1 MRRFQKFFAG
11 ALSVSLIAASMLGC
25 GAFAEETETETA
37 ANAETA
43 AETVGESTG
52 TRTIV
57 DHTGA
62 EVVLPTE
69 IKRVVISSI
78 LPLPSVYCLFRGSAD
93 DLVGIHP
100 SSMAA
105 AQNSYLIN
113 VYPEIAD
120 VDTSF
125 VENGEVNIEQLLSLE
140 PDVVFYAAGNTDER
154 AMYDNAGIP
163 AVGFS
168 TSMAEYDCVET
179 YADWI
184 ELLGEIYGEQDTAN
198 AIIEEGRAVAEQI
211 KSVTDTI
218 DDADKPKVLI
228 LFNYDNGT
236 ISTSGSNFFGQYWI
250 ETAGGINVAEELSG
264 NAEINMEQIYEWN
277 PDIIFITNFSACQ
290 PEDLYNNAIEGD
302 DWSNVAAVKNQQVY
316 KFPLGMYRWFPPASD
331 TPLVLKWLATKI
343 QPEKFADIDIDQEIK
358 DYYEKYYNVELTD
371 EDLQEIYNPA
381 RAAAG
386 K

>member
-11 ALSVSLIAASMLGC
+11 ALSVSLIAASMFGC
-25 GAFAEETETETA
+25 GAFAEETETAADVETA
-37 ANAETA
+37 T
-43 AETVGESTG
+43 ETVGESTG

-343 QPEKFADIDIDQEIK
+343 QPEKFADIDMDQEIK
-358 DYYEKYYNVELTD
+358 DYYEKYYNAELTD

>member
-1 MRRFQKFFAG
+1 M
-11 ALSVSLIAASMLGC
+11 
-25 GAFAEETETETA
+25 
-37 ANAETA
+37 
-43 AETVGESTG
+43 
-52 TRTIV
+52 
-57 DHTGA
+57 
-62 EVVLPTE
+62 
-69 IKRVVISSI
+69 
-78 LPLPSVYCLFRGSAD
+78 
-93 DLVGIHP
+93 
-100 SSMAA
+100 
-105 AQNSYLIN
+105 
-113 VYPEIAD
+113 
-120 VDTSF
+120 
-125 VENGEVNIEQLLSLE
+125 
-140 PDVVFYAAGNTDER
+140 VFYAAGNTDER

-343 QPEKFADIDIDQEIK
+343 QPEKFADVDMDQEIK

>member
-11 ALSVSLIAASMLGC
+11 ALSVSLIAASMFGC
-25 GAFAEETETETA
+25 GAFAEETETA
-37 ANAETA
+37 ADVETA

-250 ETAGGINVAEELSG
+250 ETAGGINVAEELSA

-343 QPEKFADIDIDQEIK
+343 QPEKFADVDMDQEIK